1 MIRVLLFTF
10 CLFPVLLSAQWT
22 ITGTVT
28 DVETGETVPFATVV
42 AGNAEEATTTDVN
55 GQYEFDLK
63 RPYPFIRI
71 EAIGYAP
78 LEIRINNDR
87 NQIHDAQLQPAI
99 YEMQEVTVKPKRYS
113 NKDNPAVELIRLVVD
128 NRDKNRVANL
138 PTFQEEQYEKMV
150 IGFGNIPKKTM
161 NRRIFRK
168 IRFLWE
174 NVDSNK
180 IEQIDV
186 VPLFVQENIYD
197 VFSQDP
203 PSRQQRLTKATKSV
217 RFHGFMDDDGI
228 DKGTQYLYQPIDIYD
243 PNILLL
249 TNKFPSPIS
258 NTAPLLYRY
267 YPVDTIEQNGHKVV
281 KLEFYPRN
289 KYDMYLQGELYVALD
304 STYPVTGI
312 RFTINP
318 QANLNWVQHLTV
330 EQRYEQ
336 QPSGHYMI
344 AQEDF
349 RMYFGI
355 TSKGMGV
362 FSQRFVD
369 HRHIRINE
377 PLPDDPELFSNN
389 PTIQVKDPEARATD
403 TLYWETHGIPLTP
416 PEQKAYT
423 NMDSLIH
430 MPWFIIMT
438 KVGRLVTGGYIDVA
452 PGVEVGPLPTFLAF
466 NDIEKIRLRLGARTR
481 PTLSERWQVGASA
494 SYGFGDERW
503 KFGGNFAI
511 ATGKTAYHRF
521 PLNRITGSFEERLSL
536 PGQNQNLNNTLGTSI
551 TRGRNDR
558 LLYTKLSKL
567 TYEREFKSQFS
578 FQVGLEQETLEPA
591 GALAFIPSDGIS
603 TPPASL
609 QSMRSVVLLRY
620 APGENIYQ
628 GIGGAR
634 SRISYRFIGQ
644 LRYAHSFANVP
655 GGQFDYDDI
664 GILLQK
670 FTNVPPF
677 GYNSTILEAGA
688 ILGKVPY
695 PFLVLHRANQ
705 SYFYQSANYNMMNF
719 LEFVSDRYVALTV
732 NQYFNGFF
740 VNKIPLIKRLHLR
753 EVLAVKV
760 LYGGISSENRSTN
773 DPNLLQ
779 FPQQEDGTPLTYTL
793 EKKPYIEASIGISNI
808 FKILRIDV
816 IRRFTYLDHPGVA
829 QYGIKGSF
837 VVEF

>member
-1 MIRVLLFTF
+1 MQRLHFLLLLLFP
-10 CLFPVLLSAQWT
+10 LMLSAQWT
-22 ITGTVT
+22 ITGAVT
-28 DVETGETVPFATVV
+28 DIETGEAVPFATIV
-42 AGNAEEATTTDVN
+42 AGNAEEATTTDAD
-55 GQYEFDLK
+55 GHYEFNLK
-63 RPYPFIRI
+63 KPYPFIRI
-71 EAIGYAP
+71 EAIGYSP
-78 LEIRINNDR
+78 IDIRINQKKD
-87 NQIHDAQLQPAI
+87 QVYDVKLQPAV
-99 YEMQEVTVKPKRYS
+99 YEMQEITVKPKRYT

-128 NRDKNRVANL
+128 NRDKNRVSNL
-138 PTFQEEQYEKMV
+138 PTFQEEQYEKVV

-161 NRRIFRK
+161 NRRIFRR

-186 VPLFVQENIYD
+186 VPLFVQENVYD
-197 VFSQDP
+197 FYSQDP
-203 PSRQQRLTKATKSV
+203 PSSQQKLTQATKSV
-217 RFHGFMDDDGI
+217 RFHGFMDDKGI
-228 DKGTQYLYQPIDIYD
+228 DKGVQYLYQPIDIYD

-267 YPVDTIEQNGHKVV
+267 YPVDTIEQNGHQVV

-336 QPSGHYMI
+336 QPSGQYMI

-369 HRHIRINE
+369 HRNILINE
-377 PLPDDPELFSNN
+377 PLPDDPDLFTSH
-389 PTIQVKDPEARATD
+389 PAVKVENPEARASD
-403 TLYWETHGIPLTP
+403 SLYWSKKGLPLTP
-416 PEQKAYT
+416 PEEKAYA

-438 KVGRLVTGGYIDVA
+438 KVGRLLTGGYIDVA
-452 PGVEVGPLPTFLAF
+452 PGVEVGPLPTFVAL
-466 NDIEKIRLRLGARTR
+466 NDVEDVRLRIGARTR

-521 PLNRITGSFEERLSL
+521 PFNRITGSMEERLAL
-536 PGQNQNLNNTLGTSI
+536 PGQNQSLNNTLGTSI
-551 TRGRNDR
+551 TRGANDR
-558 LLYTKLSKL
+558 LMYTRLSKL
-567 TYEREFKSQFS
+567 TYEREFESQFS

-591 GALAFIPSDGIS
+591 GALTFTPADGVSPPPS
-603 TPPASL
+603 TL

-628 GIGGAR
+628 GTSGAR
-634 SRISYRFIGQ
+634 SRISYQFIGQ
-644 LRYAHSFANVP
+644 LRYAHSFAHVP

-664 GILLQK
+664 GLLLQK

-677 GYNSTILEAGA
+677 GYNSTTLEAGA
-688 ILGKVPY
+688 ILGSVPY

-705 SYFYQSANYNMMNF
+705 SYFYQSANYNLMNF

-760 LYGGISSENRSTN
+760 LFGGVSAANRDET
-773 DPNLLQ
+773 DPDILQ
-779 FPQQEDGTPLTYTL
+779 FPRQEDGTPLTCTL
-793 EKKPYIEASIGISNI
+793 EKEPYIEASIGISNI
-808 FKILRIDV
+808 FKVFRIDV
-816 IRRFTYLDHPGVA
+816 IRRFTYLDHPGA
-829 QYGIKGSF
+829 PQYGIKGSF